1 MNPVIS
7 NRYAKALFLLAKK
20 ENLLQEISRESQSV
34 IDFFSNQKGAMM
46 LLKNPVVSKE
56 KKTNIFQKSFQGQ
69 LSTLMQSFIKL
80 VIDKGRYRDLLSILD
95 QYIEIYRKEMNII
108 SLELVTTKKINDSL
122 KQKINNKLGAQE
134 NVLFKETI
142 DPKILGGILIRL
154 NDLQFD
160 ATVKNKLNNVRKTFK
175 I

>member
-20 ENLLQEISRESQSV
+20 ENVLQEISRESQSV
-34 IDFFSNQKGAMM
+34 IDFFSNQKTAIM

-69 LSTLMQSFIKL
+69 LSTLMQSFLKL

-95 QYIEIYRKEMNII
+95 QYIEIYKKEMNII

-134 NVLFKETI
+134 NVVFKETI
-142 DPKILGGILIRL
+142 DPKILGGILIKL

>member
-20 ENLLQEISRESQSV
+20 ENVLQEISRESQSV
-34 IDFFSNQKGAMM
+34 IDFFSNQKMAMK

-56 KKTNIFQKSFQGQ
+56 KKINIFQKSFQGQ

-95 QYIEIYRKEMNII
+95 QYIEIYKKEMNII

-134 NVLFKETI
+134 NVVFKETI
-142 DPKILGGILIRL
+142 DPKVLGGILIRL

>member
-1 MNPVIS
+1 
-7 NRYAKALFLLAKK
+7 
-20 ENLLQEISRESQSV
+20 
-34 IDFFSNQKGAMM
+34 MM

-56 KKTNIFQKSFQGQ
+56 KKINIFQKSFQGQ
-69 LSTLMQSFIKL
+69 LSNLMQSFIKL

-95 QYIEIYRKEMNII
+95 QYIEIYKKEMNII

-134 NVLFKETI
+134 NVVFKETI
-142 DPKILGGILIRL
+142 DPKVLGGILIRL